1 MPRYDYTTVGHVTV
15 DVLDVDGSIEEVDPA
30 RPDRSRETLAFGQN
44 PRFGQPA
51 SSRLRHPVCRPGGT
65 ALYSALQAARLKLRT
80 QILTKGEPREIER
93 LLEPYRDELDLTVLP
108 AEHTTT
114 LRTSGEGP
122 ERHQR
127 LLAWAG
133 PIEESIEV
141 DTAILHLAP
150 VARETPRVWRGHAGF
165 VGLTPQGLVRE
176 WDAQGEIAPA
186 PLRREWLPERCDAWV
201 LSEREQESC
210 DARVF
215 SEREQGSCAGSLAQA
230 AAVVAVTAGAQPI
243 MLRLPGGELRV
254 PVPPIARVQDDLGAG
269 DVFAAALFVALR
281 EGRPPAEA
289 AAFANAAAAVRIAGI
304 GPGAIGDR
312 AAIEARL
319 ARGLLG

>member
-1 MPRYDYTTVGHVTV
+1 MPRYDYTTVGHVTR
-15 DVLDVDGSIEEVDPA
+15 DVLDADGS
-30 RPDRSRETLAFGQN
+30 
-44 PRFGQPA
+44 
-51 SSRLRHPVCRPGGT
+51 CRPGGT

-80 QILTKGEPREIER
+80 QILTKGDPHEIER

-114 LRTSGEGP
+114 FQTSGEGP

-133 PIEESIEV
+133 PIEAPEV

-150 VARETPRVWRGHAGF
+150 VARETPRAWRGHAGF

-176 WDAQGEIAPA
+176 WDARGEIAPA
-186 PLRREWLPERCDAWV
+186 PLRGEWLPERCNAWV

-210 DARVF
+210 
-215 SEREQGSCAGSLAQA
+215 AGSPAQA

-243 MLRLPGGELRV
+243 ILRLPGGELRV

-312 AAIEARL
+312 WAIEARL
-319 ARGLLG
+319 SAGTPPAGA

>member
-1 MPRYDYTTVGHVTV
+1 VPRYDYTTVGHVTR
-15 DVLDVDGSIEEVDPA
+15 DVLDADGS
-30 RPDRSRETLAFGQN
+30 
-44 PRFGQPA
+44 
-51 SSRLRHPVCRPGGT
+51 HRPGGT

-93 LLEPYRDELDLTVLP
+93 LLEPYRDEFDLTVLP
-108 AEHTTT
+108 AERTTT

-133 PIEESIEV
+133 PIEALEV

-150 VARETPRVWRGHAGF
+150 VARETPRAWRGHAGF
-165 VGLTPQGLVRE
+165 VGLTPQGLVRA
-176 WDAQGEIAPA
+176 WDTRGKITPA

-201 LSEREQESC
+201 LSERE
-210 DARVF
+210 
-215 SEREQGSCAGSLAQA
+215 RESCAGALAQA
-230 AAVVAVTAGAQPI
+230 AAEGAVVAVTAGAQPTALYLPDGGL
-243 MLRLPGGELRV
+243 LRI
-254 PVPPIARVQDDLGAG
+254 PVPPLARVQDDLGAG

-281 EGRPPAEA
+281 EGRPPAQA
-289 AAFANAAAAVRIAGI
+289 AAFATAAAAVRIAGA

-312 AAIEARL
+312 QAIEARL
-319 ARGLLG
+319 GTGTPPTGT